1 MKQKAFNIIL
11 KLNTRCTSLIQISF
25 CIFRSGTHITMLSIW
40 LIIDIFFEISDIFT
54 NKHNS
59 LTNLLSIKA
68 VKKNNKGILKIFV
81 IGEIHTNKKYSHT
94 NNFGHIYN
102 NNNNMLFR
110 QQSIDSWWDGEYNI
124 RNKYGKYKYGKY
136 KKLLSNI
143 VKYRVSI

>member
-1 MKQKAFNIIL
+1 M
-11 KLNTRCTSLIQISF
+11 
-25 CIFRSGTHITMLSIW
+25 
-40 LIIDIFFEISDIFT
+40 
-54 NKHNS
+54 
-59 LTNLLSIKA
+59 
-68 VKKNNKGILKIFV
+68 KIFV

-136 KKLLSNI
+136 KKLLSTMSNI
-143 VKYRVSI
+143 VKYCQISSLYISLLMSIVSQWMNVLVPEFKITLWTITITITYYESSFMINQSSIMIHSNIR

>member
-1 MKQKAFNIIL
+1 
-11 KLNTRCTSLIQISF
+11 
-25 CIFRSGTHITMLSIW
+25 MLSIW
-40 LIIDIFFEISDIFT
+40 LISDIFFEILDIFT

-102 NNNNMLFR
+102 NNNMLFR
-110 QQSIDSWWDGEYNI
+110 QQSIDS
-124 RNKYGKYKYGKY
+124 
-136 KKLLSNI
+136 
-143 VKYRVSI
+143 